1 MTRLESLIKS
11 IVYRLFG
18 TITTFIVAFFFTREL
33 FISSAIAIFEMVAKT
48 VLYYVYER
56 FWNKVS
62 WSRKEA

>member
-1 MTRLESLIKS
+1 MTRLESLVKS

-18 TITTFIVAFFFTREL
+18 TMTTFVIAFFFTREL

-62 WSRKEA
+62 WSRQK

>member
-18 TITTFIVAFFFTREL
+18 TMTTFVIAFFFTREL

-62 WSRKEA
+62 WSRQK